1 MTEPALRVEGV
12 RKSYGSVEVLKGIDM
27 KVKPGEVAC
36 LVGPS
41 GSGKST
47 FLRCIN
53 HLEKINSGRLY
64 VHGELVGYQEK
75 KGRLYELS
83 DREVCRKRAEIG
95 MVFQNFNLFQHMSVL
110 ENIIEAPTRV
120 LKISKEEAVIHARE
134 LLELVGLSG
143 REDSFPKQLSG
154 GQQQRVAITRAL
166 AMRPKLMLFDEPTS
180 ALDPE
185 LVGEVL
191 AAMQDLAN
199 SGMTMIVV
207 THEMGFARKVADTV
221 TFMDAGLI
229 VETGPPDQLLDSPQ
243 HERTKSFFSKV
254 LSTFADYCD
263 VYLVVFDLAN
273 IVHRWFRDL
282 LSMRD
287 CKTLTQFRLQKSR
300 TTNTAV
306 ITLFKFKRCI
316 LFMLCE

>member
-1 MTEPALRVEGV
+1 MMNEPALRVEGV
-12 RKSYGSVEVLKGIDM
+12 RKSYGHVEVLKGIDM
-27 KVKPGEVAC
+27 QVKPGEVAC

-95 MVFQNFNLFQHMSVL
+95 MVFQNFNLFQHMNAL
-110 ENIIEAPTRV
+110 ENIIEAPMRV
-120 LKISKEEAVIHARE
+120 LKISKEVAVIHARE
-134 LLELVGLSG
+134 LLSLVGLSG
-143 REDSFPKQLSG
+143 REESLPKQLSG
-154 GQQQRVAITRAL
+154 GQQQRIAIARAL
-166 AMRPKLMLFDEPTS
+166 AMKPKLMLFDEPTS

-207 THEMGFARKVADTV
+207 THEMGFARKVADTIA
-221 TFMDAGLI
+221 FMDAGLI
-229 VETGPPDQLLDSPQ
+229 VESGSPDQVLDHPK

-254 LSTFADYCD
+254 L
-263 VYLVVFDLAN
+263 
-273 IVHRWFRDL
+273 
-282 LSMRD
+282 
-287 CKTLTQFRLQKSR
+287 
-300 TTNTAV
+300 
-306 ITLFKFKRCI
+306 
-316 LFMLCE
+316 

>member
-1 MTEPALRVEGV
+1 MIEPALRVEAV
-12 RKSYGSVEVLKGIDM
+12 RKSYGHVEVLKGIDM
-27 KVKPGEVAC
+27 QVKPGEVAC

-64 VHGELVGYQEK
+64 VHGDLVGYEEK

-95 MVFQNFNLFQHMSVL
+95 MVFQSFNLFQHMSVL
-110 ENIIEAPTRV
+110 ENIIEAPMRV
-120 LKISKEEAVIHARE
+120 LKISKEEAVNYARE

-143 REDSFPKQLSG
+143 REESYPKQLSG

-191 AAMQDLAN
+191 TAMQDLAN

-221 TFMDAGLI
+221 AFMDAGLI
-229 VETGPPDQLLDSPQ
+229 VESGHPDQILDNPQ
-243 HERTKSFFSKV
+243 YERTKSFFSKV
-254 LSTFADYCD
+254 L
-263 VYLVVFDLAN
+263 
-273 IVHRWFRDL
+273 
-282 LSMRD
+282 
-287 CKTLTQFRLQKSR
+287 
-300 TTNTAV
+300 
-306 ITLFKFKRCI
+306 
-316 LFMLCE
+316 

>member
-1 MTEPALRVEGV
+1 M
-12 RKSYGSVEVLKGIDM
+12 
-27 KVKPGEVAC
+27 
-36 LVGPS
+36 GPS

-64 VHGELVGYQEK
+64 VHGELVGYEEK

-95 MVFQNFNLFQHMSVL
+95 MVFQSFNLFQHMSVL
-110 ENIIEAPTRV
+110 ENIIEAPMRV
-120 LKISKEEAVIHARE
+120 LKISKEEAVIYARE

-143 REDSFPKQLSG
+143 REESFPKQLSG

-191 AAMQDLAN
+191 TAMQDLAN

-221 TFMDAGLI
+221 AFMDAGLI
-229 VETGPPDQLLDSPQ
+229 VESGPPDQLLDHPQ

-254 LSTFADYCD
+254 L
-263 VYLVVFDLAN
+263 
-273 IVHRWFRDL
+273 
-282 LSMRD
+282 
-287 CKTLTQFRLQKSR
+287 
-300 TTNTAV
+300 
-306 ITLFKFKRCI
+306 
-316 LFMLCE
+316 

>member
-1 MTEPALRVEGV
+1 MIEPALRVEAV
-12 RKSYGSVEVLKGIDM
+12 RKSYGHVEVLKGIDM
-27 KVKPGEVAC
+27 QVKPGEVAC

-95 MVFQNFNLFQHMSVL
+95 MVFQSFNLFQHMSVL
-110 ENIIEAPTRV
+110 ENIIEAPMKV
-120 LKISKEEAVIHARE
+120 LKTSKEEAVIYARE

-143 REDSFPKQLSG
+143 REESYPKQLSG

-221 TFMDAGLI
+221 AFMDAGLI
-229 VETGPPDQLLDSPQ
+229 VESGPPDQVLDNPKY
-243 HERTKSFFSKV
+243 ERTKSFFSKV
-254 LSTFADYCD
+254 L
-263 VYLVVFDLAN
+263 
-273 IVHRWFRDL
+273 
-282 LSMRD
+282 
-287 CKTLTQFRLQKSR
+287 
-300 TTNTAV
+300 
-306 ITLFKFKRCI
+306 
-316 LFMLCE
+316 

>member
-1 MTEPALRVEGV
+1 MIEPALRVEGV
-12 RKSYGSVEVLKGIDM
+12 RKSYGQVEVLKGIDIQ
-27 KVKPGEVAC
+27 VKPGEVAC

-75 KGRLYELS
+75 KGRLYELT

-95 MVFQNFNLFQHMSVL
+95 MVFQNFNLFQHMTVL

-134 LLELVGLSG
+134 LLEMVGLSG
-143 REDSFPKQLSG
+143 REDSLPKQLSG

-191 AAMQDLAN
+191 TAMQDLAN

-221 TFMDAGLI
+221 AFMDAGLI
-229 VETGPPDQLLDSPQ
+229 VESGAPDELLDNPQ

-254 LSTFADYCD
+254 L
-263 VYLVVFDLAN
+263 
-273 IVHRWFRDL
+273 
-282 LSMRD
+282 
-287 CKTLTQFRLQKSR
+287 
-300 TTNTAV
+300 
-306 ITLFKFKRCI
+306 
-316 LFMLCE
+316 

>member
-1 MTEPALRVEGV
+1 MIEPALRVEDV
-12 RKSYGSVEVLKGIDM
+12 RKSYGHVEVLKGINM
-27 KVKPGEVAC
+27 QVKPGEVAC

-64 VHGELVGYQEK
+64 VHGDLVGYQEK

-95 MVFQNFNLFQHMSVL
+95 MVFQNFNLFQNMSVL

-120 LKISKEEAVIHARE
+120 LKISKEEAIIHARE

-143 REDSFPKQLSG
+143 REESLPKQLSG
-154 GQQQRVAITRAL
+154 GQQQRVAISRAL

-229 VETGPPDQLLDSPQ
+229 VESGAPDEVLDNPK

-254 LSTFADYCD
+254 L
-263 VYLVVFDLAN
+263 
-273 IVHRWFRDL
+273 
-282 LSMRD
+282 
-287 CKTLTQFRLQKSR
+287 
-300 TTNTAV
+300 
-306 ITLFKFKRCI
+306 
-316 LFMLCE
+316 

>member
-12 RKSYGSVEVLKGIDM
+12 RKSYGHVEVLKGIDM
-27 KVKPGEVAC
+27 QVKPGEVAC

-64 VHGELVGYQEK
+64 VNGELVGYQEK

-95 MVFQNFNLFQHMSVL
+95 MVFQNFNLFQHMNAL
-110 ENIIEAPTRV
+110 ENIIEAPMRV
-120 LKISKEEAVIHARE
+120 LKVSKEEAVIHARE
-134 LLELVGLSG
+134 LLALVGLSG
-143 REDSFPKQLSG
+143 REESLPKQLSG
-154 GQQQRVAITRAL
+154 GQQQRIAIARAL
-166 AMRPKLMLFDEPTS
+166 AMKPKLMLFDEPTS

-191 AAMQDLAN
+191 TAMQDLAN

-207 THEMGFARKVADTV
+207 THEMGFARKVADTIA
-221 TFMDAGLI
+221 FMDAGLI
-229 VETGPPDQLLDSPQ
+229 VESGPPDEVLDNPV

-254 LSTFADYCD
+254 L
-263 VYLVVFDLAN
+263 
-273 IVHRWFRDL
+273 
-282 LSMRD
+282 
-287 CKTLTQFRLQKSR
+287 
-300 TTNTAV
+300 
-306 ITLFKFKRCI
+306 
-316 LFMLCE
+316 

>member
-1 MTEPALRVEGV
+1 MIEPALRVEGV
-12 RKSYGSVEVLKGIDM
+12 RKSYGHVEVLKGIDM
-27 KVKPGEVAC
+27 QVAPGEVAC

-64 VHGELVGYQEK
+64 VHGELVGYEEK

-110 ENIIEAPTRV
+110 ENIIEAPMRV

-143 REDSFPKQLSG
+143 REESLPKQLSG

-191 AAMQDLAN
+191 TAMQDLAN

-221 TFMDAGLI
+221 AFMDAGLI
-229 VETGPPDQLLDSPQ
+229 VESGPPDQVLDNPQ

-254 LSTFADYCD
+254 L
-263 VYLVVFDLAN
+263 
-273 IVHRWFRDL
+273 
-282 LSMRD
+282 
-287 CKTLTQFRLQKSR
+287 
-300 TTNTAV
+300 
-306 ITLFKFKRCI
+306 
-316 LFMLCE
+316 

>member
-1 MTEPALRVEGV
+1 MIEPALRVEGL
-12 RKSYGSVEVLKGIDM
+12 RKSYGHVEVLKGINM
-27 KVKPGEVAC
+27 QVKPGEVAC

-64 VHGELVGYQEK
+64 VHGDLVGYQEK

-120 LKISKEEAVIHARE
+120 LKISKEEAIIHARE

-143 REDSFPKQLSG
+143 REESLPKQLSG
-154 GQQQRVAITRAL
+154 GQQQRVAISRAL

-229 VETGPPDQLLDSPQ
+229 VESGAPDEVLDNPK

-254 LSTFADYCD
+254 L
-263 VYLVVFDLAN
+263 
-273 IVHRWFRDL
+273 
-282 LSMRD
+282 
-287 CKTLTQFRLQKSR
+287 
-300 TTNTAV
+300 
-306 ITLFKFKRCI
+306 
-316 LFMLCE
+316 

>member
-1 MTEPALRVEGV
+1 MIEPALRVEGV
-12 RKSYGSVEVLKGIDM
+12 RKSYGHVEVLKGIDM
-27 KVKPGEVAC
+27 QVKPGEVAC

-64 VHGELVGYQEK
+64 VNGELVGYQEK

-95 MVFQNFNLFQHMSVL
+95 MVFQNFNLFQHMNAL
-110 ENIIEAPTRV
+110 ENIIEAPMRV

-143 REDSFPKQLSG
+143 REESLPKQLSG
-154 GQQQRVAITRAL
+154 GQQQRIAIARAL
-166 AMRPKLMLFDEPTS
+166 AMKPKLMLFDEPTS

-207 THEMGFARKVADTV
+207 THEMGFARKVADTIA
-221 TFMDAGLI
+221 FMDAGLI
-229 VETGPPDQLLDSPQ
+229 VESGSPDQVLDHPK

-254 LSTFADYCD
+254 L
-263 VYLVVFDLAN
+263 
-273 IVHRWFRDL
+273 
-282 LSMRD
+282 
-287 CKTLTQFRLQKSR
+287 
-300 TTNTAV
+300 
-306 ITLFKFKRCI
+306 
-316 LFMLCE
+316 

>member
-1 MTEPALRVEGV
+1 MIEPALRVEGV
-12 RKSYGSVEVLKGIDM
+12 RKSYGHVEVLKGIDM
-27 KVKPGEVAC
+27 QVKPGEVAC

-120 LKISKEEAVIHARE
+120 LKISKEEAIVHARE

-143 REDSFPKQLSG
+143 REESLPKQLSG
-154 GQQQRVAITRAL
+154 GQQQRVAISRAL

-229 VETGPPDQLLDSPQ
+229 VESGAPDEVLDNPV

-254 LSTFADYCD
+254 L
-263 VYLVVFDLAN
+263 
-273 IVHRWFRDL
+273 
-282 LSMRD
+282 
-287 CKTLTQFRLQKSR
+287 
-300 TTNTAV
+300 
-306 ITLFKFKRCI
+306 
-316 LFMLCE
+316 

>member
-1 MTEPALRVEGV
+1 
-12 RKSYGSVEVLKGIDM
+12 
-27 KVKPGEVAC
+27 VAC

-95 MVFQNFNLFQHMSVL
+95 MVFQNFNLFQHMNAL
-110 ENIIEAPTRV
+110 ENIIEAPMRV

-134 LLELVGLSG
+134 LLALVGLSG
-143 REDSFPKQLSG
+143 REESLPKQLSG
-154 GQQQRVAITRAL
+154 GQQQRIAIARAL
-166 AMRPKLMLFDEPTS
+166 AMKPKLMLFDEPTS

-207 THEMGFARKVADTV
+207 THEMGFARKVADTIA
-221 TFMDAGLI
+221 FMDAGLI
-229 VETGPPDQLLDSPQ
+229 VESGSPDEVLDNPK

-254 LSTFADYCD
+254 L
-263 VYLVVFDLAN
+263 
-273 IVHRWFRDL
+273 
-282 LSMRD
+282 
-287 CKTLTQFRLQKSR
+287 
-300 TTNTAV
+300 
-306 ITLFKFKRCI
+306 
-316 LFMLCE
+316 